1 MPSVT
6 AKEALFPAGILA
18 VGTPL
23 SPGPVIARMWG
34 LTPWFVATK
43 VTGPAG
49 TPPHETENLEDEK
62 VTLTFVTEV
71 PCITVAAALPVNA
84 IATARAAT
92 TADAVNFR
100 VGPRVPN
107 V

>member
-1 MPSVT
+1 M
-6 AKEALFPAGILA
+6 KEALFPAGILA
-18 VGTPL
+18 VWTPL

-49 TPPHETENLEDEK
+49 TPRRETENLEDEK